1 MTLLAI
7 FCIIADNVYL
17 CIEKKCH
24 MNDTRHKIKDAFYK
38 KDKFTL
44 DEVISL
50 FSKEE
55 PFVSRN
61 ALVILLNRLIKERK
75 LLRIGKGIYSFQIKN
90 NYRPFISKDI
100 IELWKMITEKF
111 PYGSFCIWSTKIF
124 NEFMVHQSSNFYT
137 IIESEKENAE
147 FVFNFLKENK
157 YEAFLNPSE
166 EVTNLYTIFSENT
179 VIIKNLIT
187 ESPLLITDKISTISI
202 EKLLVD
208 VFCEPSLFSSQQGS
222 ELDNIFKEANN
233 KYAIN
238 EAKLNRYAKRR
249 NRKDEIC
256 NYLKELGL

>member
-1 MTLLAI
+1 
-7 FCIIADNVYL
+7 
-17 CIEKKCH
+17 
-24 MNDTRHKIKDAFYK
+24 MNDTRHIIKDAFYK

-44 DEVISL
+44 EEVISL
-50 FSKEE
+50 CSEEE

-61 ALVILLNRLIKERK
+61 ALVILLNRLIKEGK
-75 LLRIGKGIYSFQIKN
+75 LIRIGKGIYSFRIKI
-90 NYRPFISKDI
+90 NYKPFISEDI

-111 PYGSFCIWSTKIF
+111 PYGLFCIWSTKLF

-187 ESPLLITDKISTISI
+187 ESPLLKT
-202 EKLLVD
+202 
-208 VFCEPSLFSSQQGS
+208 
-222 ELDNIFKEANN
+222 
-233 KYAIN
+233 
-238 EAKLNRYAKRR
+238 
-249 NRKDEIC
+249 
-256 NYLKELGL
+256 